1 VAVGYGTDSL
11 TGQDYYIL
19 RNSWGT
25 NWGLKFS
32 LINYKNYHYYILI
45 IFKGMN
51 GYMLF
56 ARNRNNMCSISNYAV
71 YPILGASTNSNN
83 NQNNILQANNFAG
96 NLLNKRNHYIL
107 LTLFILI
114 NLLNFYLI

>member
-1 VAVGYGTDSL
+1 
-11 TGQDYYIL
+11 
-19 RNSWGT
+19 
-25 NWGLKFS
+25 
-32 LINYKNYHYYILI
+32 
-45 IFKGMN
+45 MN

-56 ARNRNNMCSISNYAV
+56 ARNRNNMCSIANYAV

-83 NQNNILQANNFAG
+83 SQNNNQNNILQANNFDG
-96 NLLNKRNHYIL
+96 NLLKKRNHYIL

>member
-83 NQNNILQANNFAG
+83 SQNNILNNLA
-96 NLLNKRNHYIL
+96 KRLRNNNIL
-107 LTLFILI
+107 LLLI
-114 NLLNFYLI
+114 INIMFLIRNF

>member
-1 VAVGYGTDSL
+1 MAVGYGTDSL

-83 NQNNILQANNFAG
+83 SQNNILNNLA
-96 NLLNKRNHYIL
+96 KRLRINNIL
-107 LTLFILI
+107 LLLI
-114 NLLNFYLI
+114 INIMFLIRNF

>member
-1 VAVGYGTDSL
+1 MAVGYGTDSL

-56 ARNRNNMCSISNYAV
+56 ARNRNNMCSIANYAV

-83 NQNNILQANNFAG
+83 SQNNILNNLA
-96 NLLNKRNHYIL
+96 KRLRINNIL
-107 LTLFILI
+107 LLLI
-114 NLLNFYLI
+114 INIMFLIRNF